1 MVNFFILVWLVFGSL
16 SALAAVAEHTVDP
29 NQQCQSCHQSEH
41 SLWQQSDHAK
51 AMAVANKQSVL
62 GDFSGVEVQHFGQKA
77 IFFIKDNQFMVT
89 VSFDDN
95 SDTYPIKHT
104 FGHYP
109 LQQYLVET
117 EPGRRQVLPFAWV
130 ARPNK
135 EGGQRWFHLY
145 DDQEIIPQDRLHW
158 RQPLQNW
165 NGMCADCHSDG
176 LKRNYDIDNN
186 TFATTSLGIN
196 VGCISCHGDL
206 SDHQLSNTKLTPL
219 QSQPSTFGAW
229 LRGEK
234 GKTAHWQG
242 KPRDNSFM
250 EACFSC
256 HSLRA
261 PLTDGIDSNT
271 ALLDQFMPQFL
282 TAPQYYVDGQIKE
295 EVYVYGSFQQ
305 SKMFAA
311 GVNCLD
317 CHDKHSMKIKIE
329 GNGLCLQCHSNE
341 VYDVKSHHR
350 HQADSSGAQCVNCH
364 MTTNRYMGVDDRRD
378 HSFKIPRPDVSSE
391 FGTPNACVSCHDKK
405 SNQWAEQVLASWH
418 GKVKPLSP
426 TRHNYYQLHR
436 GQRISLVQHLA
447 IIADQQIDVITR
459 ATAISLLNQTTN
471 ELNAAELTPYFT
483 HREQLLRLAAAGSA
497 VLLPI
502 EQRIKFI
509 APLLKD
515 RLKAVRVAAARSLI
529 DSGITV
535 QQLPVL
541 KLAFAELQ
549 LTNELS
555 SWRGEGRLNQGS
567 IEFGTGQFEAA
578 QQSFMAV
585 IKIEPYFEA
594 GYLNLA
600 QFYRAQQ
607 QAAQEQS
614 VLVRGM
620 SKLPTSAALQY
631 AYALSLIRQ
640 QQHPKALSFFE
651 RAMTLQPTEQQYVYA
666 YILALDGQNKAALA
680 LSKLQQLIVKHPNSQ
695 QLKDLGL
702 YLANK
707 EQNQQAYDWF
717 YRR

>member
-1 MVNFFILVWLVFGSL
+1 MVKFLFFVWLAFSSL
-16 SALAAVAEHTVDP
+16 SALAAVAEHPVDP

-62 GDFSGVEVQHFGQKA
+62 GDFSGIEVQHFGQKA
-77 IFFIKDNQFMVT
+77 KFYIKDSQFMVT

-95 SDTYPIKHT
+95 SDTYPIKYT

-117 EPGRRQVLPFAWV
+117 EPGRRQVLPFAWD
-130 ARPNK
+130 ARSIK

-145 DDQEIIPQDRLHW
+145 NDQEISPQDRLHW

-176 LKRNYDIDNN
+176 LKRNYDLEKD

-206 SDHQLSNTKLTPL
+206 SDHLENNTKITAP
-219 QSQPSTFGAW
+219 QPSAFGAW
-229 LRGEK
+229 VRGVTD
-234 GKTAHWQG
+234 KTTHWQG
-242 KPRDNSFM
+242 KSRDNSFM
-250 EACFSC
+250 DGCFSC

-261 PLTDGIDSNT
+261 PLTDGLDSNT
-271 ALLDQFMPQFL
+271 ALLDQFMPQLL
-282 TAPQYYVDGQIKE
+282 TAPMYHVDGQIKE

-305 SKMFAA
+305 SKM
-311 GVNCLD
+311 
-317 CHDKHSMKIKIE
+317 KIKIK

-341 VYDVKSHHR
+341 AYDVKSHHR
-350 HQADSSGAQCVNCH
+350 HQAESSGAQCVNCH

-391 FGTPNACVSCHDKK
+391 FDTPNACVSCHDEK

-418 GKVKPLSP
+418 GKVKPLSL
-426 TRHNYYQLHR
+426 TRHNYYRLHR

-483 HREQLLRLAAAGSA
+483 HREQLLRLAAAVSA

-509 APLLKD
+509 TPLLKD
-515 RLKAVRVAAARSLI
+515 RFKAVRVAAARSLI

-541 KLAFAELQ
+541 KLAFSELE
-549 LTNELS
+549 LTNKVS

-567 IEFGTGQFEAA
+567 VEFGTGQLDAA
-578 QQSFMAV
+578 LQSFMAA
-585 IKIEPYFEA
+585 INIDPYFEA
-594 GYLNLA
+594 GYVNLA

-620 SKLPTSAALQY
+620 STLPTSAALQY
-631 AYALSLIRQ
+631 AYALSLVRQ
-640 QQHPKALSFFE
+640 QQHPKALPFFE
-651 RAMTLQPTEQQYVYA
+651 RAMTLQPAEPQYIYA
-666 YILALDGQNKAALA
+666 YVLALDGQNEVAMALA
-680 LSKLQQLIVKHPNSQ
+680 KLQQLIVKHPHSQ
-695 QLKDLGL
+695 QLKELGL

-707 EQNQQAYDWF
+707 ERNRQAYDWF
-717 YRR
+717 NRR